1 MECPGV
7 KISKEQ
13 VAISLE
19 IPNFLPDEVQVKT
32 VGDELIILG
41 SRHDDGED
49 VVQGLGGTGSC
60 GKIGVKANF
69 TRKYPLPLNS
79 KKDAIYCEFSQNIGK
94 DSPTLRVIVPR
105 VPSVVGDEEIEH
117 VINIV

>member
-13 VAISLE
+13 VA
-19 IPNFLPDEVQVKT
+19 T

-105 VPSVVGDEEIEH
+105 VPSVMGDEEIEH